1 MNRAVVDDAFRAR
14 LDEFRTQTELC
25 DKEGRVIGVY
35 IPTASQVNKWYDQ
48 LRGRYTEEEPDRRCN
63 EPGEKTTAEVLKAL
77 REP

>member
-1 MNRAVVDDAFRAR
+1 MNRAVVDDAFRAK

-48 LRGRYTEEEPDRRCN
+48 LRGRYTEEELDRRCN